1 MIKVTY
7 YIGTNDKDTYK
18 KELLDIEFHE
28 VFDKLFG
35 DYTLQRAQSVYTMK
49 KTGTIIKENTFMIT
63 TFIDDYIEITKPKL
77 KQHIQHNCNILKEKL
92 NQESI
97 LVEVTEPGVIFC

>member
-7 YIGTNDKDTYK
+7 YVGTNDKDTYK
-18 KELLDIEFHE
+18 KELSNKNFLT

-35 DYTLQRAQSVYTMK
+35 DYTLQKTQGVYTMRTT
-49 KTGTIIKENTFMIT
+49 KTVVKEETFIVT
-63 TFIDDYIEITKPKL
+63 TFIEVYTTAAL
-77 KQHIQHNCNILKEKL
+77 RQHIQHNCSILKAKL

-97 LVEVTEPGVIFC
+97 LVEVIKPETMFL

>member
-7 YIGTNDKDTYK
+7 YIGTNDKDTLK
-18 KELLDIEFHE
+18 PELCKRDFI
-28 VFDKLFG
+28 KLFDEIFK
-35 DYTLQRAQSVYTMK
+35 DYTLVEAIGRFTNRNN
-49 KTGTIIKENTFMIT
+49 KTTEELSLIVT
-63 TFIDDYIEITKPKL
+63 TFIDERTKAAL
-77 KQHIQHNCNILKEKL
+77 TQHVQHNCSILKEEL

>member
-7 YIGTNDKDTYK
+7 YIGMNDKDVLQQIYK
-18 KELLDIEFHE
+18 KEYFINEFDE
-28 VFDKLFG
+28 VFR
-35 DYTLQRAQSVYTMK
+35 DYTILEAQSVHTMQNN
-49 KTGTIIKENTFMIT
+49 GIIIKENTFILT
-63 TFIDDYIEITKPKL
+63 TFVDDCEEIQLRKL
-77 KQHIQHNCNILKEKL
+77 IQANRNALKNRL

>member
-7 YIGTNDKDTYK
+7 YVGTCDKDTCK
-18 KELLDIEFHE
+18 KELLDRDFYK

-35 DYTLQRAQSVYTMK
+35 DYTSQRAQGVYTMK
-49 KTGTIIKENTFMIT
+49 DSGTVVKEETFIIT
-63 TFIDDYIEITKPKL
+63 TFVEENNDKELSYYKIYNNVEIMKD
-77 KQHIQHNCNILKEKL
+77 IL

-97 LVEVTEPGVIFC
+97 LTELSKPEIMFL